1 MYDASA
7 KPPVTCDDIVAGLR
21 DIGLK
26 EADLVQ
32 VHSSLSSFGY
42 VEGGADTVVDALLE
56 VVGPRGT
63 VMMPTFNHGNVDIF
77 DIEQTPSINGAIT
90 EALRNRPES
99 RRSMHPTHPYGA
111 IGYLARELVEGH
123 LAAGTFGNESPLGK
137 LAIWGGKVLLLGVG
151 MNVNTAAHIGE
162 CMGNWHCVG
171 ERMKRCKIRDELG
184 HIVQARSAQWRDG
197 ECLIEWDAL
206 EQTMRNRAL
215 IDDGQI
221 GDAEI
226 HIMRA
231 ADVVGTAFFL
241 SRTLCV
247 QCSTMPKPV
256 EPTFDSGNE

>member
-1 MYDASA
+1 MYDSSG
-7 KPPVTCDDIVAGLR
+7 KPRVSRHDIIAGLC

-26 EADLVQ
+26 DGDLVQ
-32 VHSSLSSFGY
+32 VHSSLSAFGY

-56 VVGPRGT
+56 VVGPEGT

-77 DIEQTPSINGAIT
+77 DIEETVSVNGAIT
-90 EALRNRPES
+90 EALRNRPEAC
-99 RRSMHPTHPYGA
+99 RSMHPTHPYAA

-123 LAAGTFGNESPLGK
+123 LSAGTFGHQSPLGK
-137 LAIWGGKVLLLGVG
+137 LALWGGKVLLLGVG

-162 CMGNWHCVG
+162 RMGNWHCVG

-184 HIVQARSAQWRDG
+184 HVVEARSAQWRDG

-206 EQTMRNRAL
+206 ERAMRDRGL

-221 GDAEI
+221 GEAEI
-226 HIMRA
+226 HLMRA
-231 ADVVGTAFFL
+231 AEVVGTAFFL

-247 QCSTMPKPV
+247 QCCTMPKPV
-256 EPTFDSGNE
+256 EPTSEIPGE